1 MDFIRSLF
9 RGALVLLFTL
19 AGLGIAFMFLVVGVV
34 SLGVMYL
41 VYLIRGKKFSAAQ
54 YWQQSRAK
62 AQKTQSQFNERFRQ
76 PSYSRRPQ
84 QDVSDVEI
92 RELK

>member
-1 MDFIRSLF
+1 MDFLTKLV
-9 RGALVLLFTL
+9 RGFVVLMLTL

-34 SLGVMYL
+34 TLGIMYL
-41 VYLIRGKKFSAAQ
+41 VYLVRGKKFSAAQ
-54 YWQQSRAK
+54 YWQQSRAR
-62 AQKTQSQFNERFRQ
+62 ARQTQSQFNERFRQ

>member
-1 MDFIRSLF
+1 MDFLRNLF
-9 RGALVLLFTL
+9 RGALVLLLTL
-19 AGLGIAFMFLVVGVV
+19 AGLGIAFMFLIVGVV

-41 VYLIRGKKFSAAQ
+41 VYLIRGKKFSAAE
-54 YWQQSRAK
+54 YWQQSRAR
-62 AQKTQSQFNERFRQ
+62 AQKTQSQFSERFRQ

>member
-1 MDFIRSLF
+1 MDFIRNLF
-9 RGALVLLFTL
+9 RGALVLLLTL

-41 VYLIRGKKFSAAQ
+41 VYLIRGKKFSAAEH
-54 YWQQSRAK
+54 WQRSRAK
-62 AQKTQSQFNERFRQ
+62 AQQTKSQFGERFRQ
-76 PSYSRRPQ
+76 PTYSRRPQ